1 MSVSYSQ
8 MLQSFREEEG
18 AFLAAISADWMQ
30 GRTTYGGL
38 AAALS
43 LEATLRAHPSLPP
56 LRSAQVS
63 FIGPAGGEV
72 RVAPQLLRQGKS
84 VAFVG
89 ADLVS
94 NETLAARSV
103 FAFGAARASR
113 FNASY
118 MHAPPLRA
126 PDECEPYV
134 PEGMGPPFASHFDT
148 RLIKGGRPMTGSAER
163 DHYIWVRHRDERAR
177 SLSALVA
184 LADMPP
190 PAMMPMFP
198 EFAPI
203 STVTWSFNM
212 LADNPETVDGW
223 WLLQTRAEN
232 AAAGYSSQDMIVW
245 DRMGRAV
252 IAGRQSVAIFI

>member
-1 MSVSYSQ
+1 MPVSYTE
-8 MLQSFREEEG
+8 MLRSFRREG
-18 AFLAAISADWMQ
+18 DAYVATVTGDWTQ

-43 LEATLRAHPSLPP
+43 LEGTLRAHPAAPP

-63 FIGPAGGEV
+63 FVGPAGGEV
-72 RVAPQLLRQGKS
+72 RIEPRLLRQGKS

-89 ADLVS
+89 ADLIS
-94 NETLAARSV
+94 NEALAARSV

-113 FNASY
+113 FDVSY

-126 PDECEPYV
+126 PEECEVYI
-134 PEGMGPPFASHFDT
+134 PEGVGPPFAAHFET
-148 RLIKGGRPMTGSAER
+148 RLIEGARPATAAAVH

-252 IAGRQSVAIFI
+252 VAGRQSVAIFL

>member
-1 MSVSYSQ
+1 MPVSYSQ
-8 MLQSFREEEG
+8 MLHSFREEEG
-18 AFLAAISADWMQ
+18 VFVASVSDDWMQ
-30 GRTTYGGL
+30 GRTAYGGL

-43 LEATLRAHPSLPP
+43 LEGTLRARPALPP
-56 LRSAQVS
+56 LRSAQIS

-72 RVAPQLLRQGKS
+72 RIEPRLLRQGKS

-89 ADLVS
+89 VDLIS
-94 NETLAARSV
+94 NEALAARSV
-103 FAFGAARASR
+103 FAFGAARSSR
-113 FNASY
+113 YDASY
-118 MHAPPLRA
+118 MHAPPLRS
-126 PDECEPYV
+126 PDECAPYV
-134 PEGMGPPFASHFDT
+134 PEGKGPPFASHFDT
-148 RLIKGGRPMTGSAER
+148 RLIKGGRPMTGSAEH

-223 WLLQTRAEN
+223 WLLETRAEN

>member
-1 MSVSYSQ
+1 MTVSYSQ
-8 MLQSFREEEG
+8 MMASFREEGG
-18 AFLAAISADWMQ
+18 AHAASIGDDWMQ

-38 AAALS
+38 AAALC
-43 LEATLRAHPSLPP
+43 LEGALRTFPALPP
-56 LRSAQVS
+56 LRSGQVS

-72 RVAPQLLRQGKS
+72 RVAASLLREGKS
-84 VAFVG
+84 VSFAG
-89 ADLVS
+89 ADLHAGGA
-94 NETLAARSV
+94 LAARGV
-103 FAFGAARASR
+103 FAFGAARPSR
-113 FNASY
+113 FAASFV
-118 MHAPPLRA
+118 HSPPII
-126 PDECEPYV
+126 PPEECEPYV
-134 PEGMGPPFASHFDT
+134 PDGMGPPFAAHFET
-148 RLIKGGRPMTGSAER
+148 RLVKGARPMTGSAEH

-203 STVTWSFNM
+203 STMTWSFNM
-212 LADNPETVDGW
+212 LTDKPETVDGW
-223 WLLQTRAEN
+223 QLLQTRAEN

-252 IAGRQSVAIFI
+252 MAGRQSVAIFI